1 MARPPGVSAVV
12 LAGGRS
18 SRFGRDKLAE
28 PIEGRP
34 LLHHAIEAVRGLA
47 SEVLVVAALD
57 ADPAVPPDVVVVH
70 DPRPYEG
77 PLAGLAAGLRAAN
90 EPVCLIV
97 GGDSPTLVPAVLGLL
112 VGALD
117 DIAMEAAAL
126 DDAGRLR
133 PLPSAVR
140 REPAVDAADHLL
152 ADGERRLRLIFEWL
166 PTRTIPDATW
176 RALDPKGAT
185 LRDIDSPADLEP

>member
-28 PIEGRP
+28 PIDGRP
-34 LLHHAIEAVRGLA
+34 LLHHAIEAVRPLVE
-47 SEVLVVAALD
+47 EVLVVAAPD
-57 ADPAVPPDVVVVH
+57 AEPAVPPDIVIVH

-77 PLAGLAAGLRAAN
+77 PLAGLEAGLRAAS

-97 GGDSPTLVPAVLGLL
+97 GGDSPTLVPGVLGLL

-117 DIAMEAAAL
+117 DIAIEAAAL

-140 REPAVDAADHLL
+140 REPAVEAAERLL
-152 ADGERRLRLIFEWL
+152 ADGQRRLRLIFDSL
-166 PTRTIPDATW
+166 RTRTIPEATW
-176 RALDPKGAT
+176 SALDAEGAT
-185 LRDIDSPADLEP
+185 LRDIDTPADLEP